1 MENIHEISDCHV
13 ININEISECH
23 AINVHE
29 ISECHAINVKVEQRT
44 RDPYSNSTVEMNPSN
59 SEMGTRAFIPGMLR
73 TNIFVSGLSGLDVVN
88 NVHFRGGL
96 IFTIANM
103 DSHTTR
109 VLIGCGIITGVIAI
123 IYYIVNIYD

>member
-13 ININEISECH
+13 ININEISDISECH

-29 ISECHAINVKVEQRT
+29 ISECHAINVKVVQRT
-44 RDPYSNSTVEMNPSN
+44 RDLNPSSN

-73 TNIFVSGLSGLDVVN
+73 TNIIVSGLSGLDVVN
-88 NVHFRGGL
+88 NVHFRGGGL
-96 IFTIANM
+96 IYTIVNM

-109 VLIGCGIITGVIAI
+109 VLIVCGIITGVIAI
-123 IYYIVNIYD
+123 IYYMVHM